1 MAGLTSIEKYLVEWV
16 DRKYANQVVSQ
27 MNTEWEQRV
36 DEHGAIA
43 PETNEYQ
50 YMRARILEIHRSANK
65 GEAPDEAE
73 AED

>member
-1 MAGLTSIEKYLVEWV
+1 MAGLTRVERKLLDWV
-16 DRKYANQVVSQ
+16 DDKYAGQVISQ

-65 GEAPDEAE
+65 GEAPDETE